1 MSAMTCLWP
10 VVQSALLALELT
22 SSLVVP
28 SDEEGGGEAA
38 FATRGRAKVAKM
50 KRKLHD
56 YLFGWSFNWLRWA
69 KNEIYEGEGSTVVR
83 RIHFHL
89 SRSKILQE
97 QTSLEVSQKPFSL
110 LSQILY
116 IFWGPEMHD
125 TTEKQRRVH
134 EAKGPRSKSP
144 HFFSCH
150 NIILAD
156 VSERLW
162 SIKPATTTFQS
173 RSEISQQSKE
183 SRVAR

>member
-134 EAKGPRSKSP
+134 EAKVHTFLVVIILFLPTCPRDYGLSNQPRRHFKVVPRS
-144 HFFSCH
+144 HG
-150 NIILAD
+150 
-156 VSERLW
+156 
-162 SIKPATTTFQS
+162 S
-173 RSEISQQSKE
+173 RRKAE
-183 SRVAR
+183 